1 MKKTYKETIDQI
13 KDILVKIESGEPD
26 VDELTSLVNQAL
38 TLIHKCQSKLRETEK
53 RIQEDFDKDN
63 LPTE

>member
-13 KDILVKIESGEPD
+13 KDILAKIESGEPD